1 MWKPNYE
8 KNVIKQ
14 KKRMILENINVVVIK
29 INNIYVKN
37 IKKNTNKNIRKNK
50 KMKNIKIIKNTI

>member
-1 MWKPNYE
+1 MWKPNYA

-29 INNIYVKN
+29 IYFICVKN
-37 IKKNTNKNIRKNK
+37 VKKNTNKNNGKNK